1 MGQFSYACKSCGGHD
16 QFDWVTSCV
25 VELALTTGK
34 TIHVKGYYDG
44 YGRVTCRVGEKQ
56 QCCVYPDQFAHAFK
70 YWDGKH
76 GGAGPVQITTS
87 KIWCNGSRGC
97 ERNCVPRG
105 TDILDRIPAESYGE
119 LQMLAGAPKSDLRE
133 PYENAG
139 MEEANDLAAPG
150 MMLDAMLRGV
160 M

>member
-34 TIHVKGYYDG
+34 TIHVEGYYDG

-87 KIWCNGSRGC
+87 KIWCNGSHGC
-97 ERNCVPRG
+97 ERNCVPSPRRSPRAAG
-105 TDILDRIPAESYGE
+105 TGRR
-119 LQMLAGAPKSDLRE
+119 AP
-133 PYENAG
+133 
-139 MEEANDLAAPG
+139 APG
-150 MMLDAMLRGV
+150 RRRRRRRA
-160 M
+160 

>member
-1 MGQFSYACKSCGGHD
+1 MGQFSYKCRSCGGHD

-34 TIHVKGYYDG
+34 TIHVEGYYDG
-44 YGRVTCRVGEKQ
+44 YGRAICRVGEDQ
-56 QCCVYPDQFAHAFK
+56 QCRVYPDQFAQFFK
-70 YWDGKH
+70 HWNG
-76 GGAGPVQITTS
+76 VQITTS

-133 PYENAG
+133 PYEAAG